1 MIYRLLGERGVSVI
15 NNQLEKL
22 YIKYHRELYLYAF
35 SLCRDH
41 HLAQDLTSE
50 TFFKAILSL
59 NDNNIQ
65 YIKYWLFRV
74 CKNLFLDYARKD
86 KEYSNT
92 EGLENILTIEKTPL
106 DKIIDSEEKRHLY
119 NLVVNLRPAYKEIL
133 ILYYYCDFTLKEISE
148 TIGLTEGA
156 AKTLLFRARK
166 KLKTALEG
174 KK

>member
-1 MIYRLLGERGVSVI
+1 MV
-15 NNQLEKL
+15 NNQMEKL

-50 TFFKAILSL
+50 TFFKAMLSIK
-59 NDNNIQ
+59 DNNLQ

-74 CKNLFLDYARKD
+74 CKNLFMDHAKKD
-86 KEYSNT
+86 KEVSDT
-92 EGLENILTIEKTPL
+92 EGLESILKIEDTPL
-106 DKIIDSEEKRHLY
+106 DKLIDSEEKKHLY
-119 NLVVNLRPAYKEIL
+119 NLVVNLRTSYKEIL
-133 ILYYYCDFTLKEISE
+133 ILYYYCDFSIKEISE

-174 KK
+174 KNEI

>member
-1 MIYRLLGERGVSVI
+1 MF
-15 NNQLEKL
+15 NDQLETL

-35 SLCRDH
+35 SLCKDY

-59 NDNNIQ
+59 DDNVT

-74 CKNLFLDYARKD
+74 CKNLFIDNARKD

-92 EGLENILTIEKTPL
+92 EGLEDTLTSAITPL
-106 DKIIDSEEKRHLY
+106 DRLIESEDKKHLY
-119 NLVVNLRPAYKEIL
+119 NQVINLHHTYREIL
-133 ILYYYCDFTLKEISE
+133 ILYYYCDFTLNEICKTTGITTGS
-148 TIGLTEGA
+148 

-166 KLKTALEG
+166 KLKIKLEG
-174 KK
+174 KNEI

>member
-1 MIYRLLGERGVSVI
+1 MV

-50 TFFKAILSL
+50 TFFKAMLSIK
-59 NDNNIQ
+59 DNNLQ

-74 CKNLFLDYARKD
+74 CKNLFLDHTRKD
-86 KEYSNT
+86 KEFSNT
-92 EGLENILTIEKTPL
+92 EGLENMFKIEDTPL
-106 DKIIDSEEKRHLY
+106 DKLIDNEEKKHLY
-119 NLVVNLRPAYKEIL
+119 NLVVNLRTSYKEIL
-133 ILYYYCDFTLKEISE
+133 ILYYYCDFTIKEISE

-166 KLKTALEG
+166 KLRTALEG
-174 KK
+174 KNEI

>member
-1 MIYRLLGERGVSVI
+1 MI

-92 EGLENILTIEKTPL
+92 EGLENILTIEETPL

>member
-1 MIYRLLGERGVSVI
+1 VI

-22 YIKYHRELYLYAF
+22 YINYHRELYLYAF
-35 SLCRDH
+35 SLSRNH

-50 TFFKAILSL
+50 TFFKAMLSL
-59 NDNNIQ
+59 DDNIEH
-65 YIKYWLFRV
+65 IKYWLFRV

-86 KEYSNT
+86 KEFSNT
-92 EGLENILTIEKTPL
+92 EGLEEILTIKETPL

-119 NLVVNLRPAYKEIL
+119 KLVINLRPTYKEIL

-148 TIGLTEGA
+148 TTGLTEGA

-174 KK
+174 KNEL

>member
-1 MIYRLLGERGVSVI
+1 VI

-92 EGLENILTIEKTPL
+92 EGLENILTIEETPL

>member
-106 DKIIDSEEKRHLY
+106 DKIIDSEEKIHLY